1 MRALVPRLLGEHI
14 ELDMQL
20 ADYGLAVKADPTQIE
35 QVVVNLAVNARDA
48 MPDGGRLTV
57 ATAAVAIS
65 EVGAQLARDVCAGL
79 YVLLEMRDTG
89 AGMTEAVRSRLFE
102 PFFTTKG
109 VGKGTGLG
117 LATVYGIVKQSGGH
131 IDVQTAP
138 GQGTTFRVYLPH
150 CAEPVPVAEPA
161 PASAKPRGGGEVI
174 LVAEDE
180 PLVRSLAARCLRM
193 AGYHVLE
200 ALSSPD
206 AVRLCE
212 RQEGPIHL
220 LLTDVI
226 MPQLSGPALAK
237 QAQTVR
243 SSLKVLFM
251 SGHTDDAVLRRG
263 IRDEGVPFLPKPFTP
278 EALIRKVRDVLD
290 A

>member
-1 MRALVPRLLGEHI
+1 MA
-14 ELDMQL
+14 
-20 ADYGLAVKADPTQIE
+20 
-35 QVVVNLAVNARDA
+35 
-48 MPDGGRLTV
+48 DGGRLTV

-65 EVGAQLARDVCAGL
+65 EAGAPPAGDVRAGL

-117 LATVYGIVKQSGGH
+117 LATVYGIVKQTGGH
-131 IDVQTAP
+131 IEVQTAP

-150 CAEPVPVAEPA
+150 CAEPAQVVEPA
-161 PASAKPRGGGEVI
+161 PASAKPRGDGEVI

-200 ALSSPD
+200 ALSSTE
-206 AVRLCE
+206 AARLCE
-212 RQEGPIHL
+212 QHDGPIHL

-226 MPQLSGPALAK
+226 MPQLSGPALARQGQK
-237 QAQTVR
+237 VR
-243 SSLKVLFM
+243 AGLKVLFM

-278 EALIRKVRDVLD
+278 ETLVRKVREVLD